1 MHPLIEELRAKLRK
15 WPSKAVHLP
24 GLELRESAVLATM
37 LIREGVP
44 HLLFTKRPMTL
55 RHHAGQ
61 ISFPGGGR
69 DDADETPL
77 HTALRE
83 ANEELGIPA
92 ESVDVLGM
100 LDELPT
106 ITAFRVRPFVG
117 VIPHDLELKP
127 NADEVAEVLVV
138 PVPALLDP
146 SRVRH
151 ETREVP
157 FLPGPQVIDYYDFG
171 GHVIWGATA
180 RILRNLFEVCEG
192 LPAFEAM
199 KPENR

>member
-1 MHPLIEELRAKLRK
+1 MHPLATELKEKLRK

-24 GLELRESAVLATM
+24 GLQLRESAVLAPM
-37 LIREGVP
+37 VVRDGIP
-44 HLLFTKRPMTL
+44 HLVFTKRPMTM
-55 RHHAGQ
+55 RQHAGQ

-69 DDADETPL
+69 EDGDETPL

-83 ANEELGIPA
+83 ANEELGIPP
-92 ESVDVLGM
+92 EKVEVLGM

-117 VIPHDLELKP
+117 LIPESLQFTP
-127 NADEVAEVLVV
+127 NPDEVAEVLVV
-138 PVPALLDP
+138 PLPALLDP
-146 SRVRH
+146 TKVRH

-157 FLPGPQVIDYYDFG
+157 FLPGPQVIDYFDLG
-171 GHVIWGATA
+171 THVIWGATA

-192 LPAFEAM
+192 LPAFEAL
-199 KPENR
+199 KP

>member
-1 MHPLIEELRAKLRK
+1 MHPFAKELRERLRK

-24 GLELRESAVLATM
+24 GLQLRESAVLAPIV
-37 LIREGVP
+37 LRDGVP
-44 HLLFTKRPMTL
+44 HLVFTKRPMTL

-69 DDADETPL
+69 EEGDETPL

-83 ANEELGIPA
+83 TNEELGIPPSA
-92 ESVDVLGM
+92 VEALGM

-117 VIPHDLELKP
+117 FIPESQVFTP

-138 PVPALLDP
+138 PIPSLLDP
-146 SRVRH
+146 TKVRH

-157 FLPGPQVIDYYDFG
+157 FLPGPQVIDYYDLG
-171 GHVIWGATA
+171 NHVIWGATG

-192 LPAFEAM
+192 LPSFEAL
-199 KPENR
+199 KPKP